1 MGGIVFG
8 VTRESL
14 SYEFAKKIIFE
25 FKMSIIG
32 ELNFFLGIQIK

>member
-1 MGGIVFG
+1 MFE

-14 SYEFAKKIIFE
+14 SYEFAKKVIFE

-32 ELNFFLGIQIK
+32 ELKFFLGIQIK